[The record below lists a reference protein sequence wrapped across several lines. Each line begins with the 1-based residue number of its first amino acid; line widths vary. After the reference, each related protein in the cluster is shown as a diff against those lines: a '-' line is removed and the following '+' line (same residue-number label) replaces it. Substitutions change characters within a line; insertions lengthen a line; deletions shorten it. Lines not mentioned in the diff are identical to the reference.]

1 MKRRISDLLEDIRD
15 DTVELSSETPLSSE
29 RIKEL
34 TMSKIKQEKKPR
46 NGKRM
51 AFRILAAAA
60 AVSLLAMTGF
70 AAENILTGDWFREPM
85 NQRLAEEKQERQEIG
100 LVDNLQETISD
111 GQVAILNELGKDF
124 QPQTYTKDGTT
135 ITMTAA
141 YGYEYIMCMYFKV
154 QAPEGTVL
162 PDDILYQCFSH
173 DDTAEGF
180 IPLTV
185 DPGAPYEFMGHQ
197 VEFNALPDED
207 PTDNEK
213 DFYALILAQTGMDST
228 FSDGYGKHF
237 HMTGIYQQIVDQYG
251 DEDGF
256 QPIVTGDFSFAIGTN
271 AIDIPWVELDVAGMT
286 YGGHKV
292 RTWTH
297 DSPCLDLCQEYL
309 TGETDPE
316 TGLPIHSD
324 SWDYS
329 VTPKTLRISPYA
341 VEAIAES
348 ESSDDRVE
356 PGFDYQVIMKDGTNP
371 LMIGDVFLIPID
383 LDQVDYI
390 LIGDPEI
397 NSTYK
402 VYLP

>member
-1 MKRRISDLLEDIRD
+1 
-15 DTVELSSETPLSSE
+15 
-29 RIKEL
+29 
-34 TMSKIKQEKKPR
+34 
-46 NGKRM
+46 
-51 AFRILAAAA
+51 
-60 AVSLLAMTGF
+60 MTGF

-100 LVDNLQETISD
+100 LEDNLQETISE

-185 DPGAPYEFMGHQ
+185 DPGAPYESMGHS

-213 DFYALILAQTGMDST
+213 DFYALIQAQPGMEST

-237 HMTGIYQQIVDQYG
+237 HMTGIYQQVVDKYG
-251 DEDGF
+251 DEDSSYRHG
-256 QPIVTGDFSFAIGTN
+256 ISFATAP

-292 RTWTH
+292 RNWKH
-297 DSPCLDLCQEYL
+297 DSHCLDPCQEYL

-316 TGLPIHSD
+316 TGLPIHSE

-371 LMIGDVFLIPID
+371 LMIGDVFLISID

-390 LIGDPEI
+390 LIGI
-397 NSTYK
+397 RRQQHLQ
-402 VYLP
+402 VYLPEKEPCGFR